1 MPNPGLGTPNHGLG
15 TPGPYALLLD
25 ELLAEPPE
33 RMEARAA
40 GELDRIAVPFENRM
54 VLFGAAYLG
63 KLALAGLRAAGV
75 EPLAFCDNNSGLWD
89 TKIQGVP
96 VVSPATAAAQY
107 GDNAA
112 FVTTLYN
119 PAAPRNQLRELG
131 CGRIVPY
138 PALFWK
144 YWRSMPNEDR
154 LELPHRIL
162 ERASEMGPAYEMLS
176 DEKSRAEF
184 RAQIR
189 WRCLLDSNCLPK
201 PDPSRDMYFPPD
213 LASMSPREVF
223 VDCGAFDGDSIRS
236 FIQRTGGCFERI
248 HAVEADAA
256 NVAALRRY
264 CAELPADVSARITV
278 LPCAVGKEDGTA
290 RFRAGGLASSKV
302 AETGATLEVECRT
315 LDSALKGEHPTFIK
329 MDLEGAEPDALLGA
343 AKTMARCRPVMA
355 VCAYH
360 KCEHL
365 WTIPKL
371 LKAANPDYA
380 IFLRRYAE
388 DCWETVYYAV
398 PPERL
403 ISSPKLS

>member
-1 MPNPGLGTPNHGLG
+1 
-15 TPGPYALLLD
+15 
-25 ELLAEPPE
+25 
-33 RMEARAA
+33 
-40 GELDRIAVPFENRM
+40 
-54 VLFGAAYLG
+54 
-63 KLALAGLRAAGV
+63 
-75 EPLAFCDNNSGLWD
+75 
-89 TKIQGVP
+89 
-96 VVSPATAAAQY
+96 
-107 GDNAA
+107 
-112 FVTTLYN
+112 
-119 PAAPRNQLRELG
+119 
-131 CGRIVPY
+131 
-138 PALFWK
+138 
-144 YWRSMPNEDR
+144 
-154 LELPHRIL
+154 
-162 ERASEMGPAYEMLS
+162 
-176 DEKSRAEF
+176 
-184 RAQIR
+184 
-189 WRCLLDSNCLPK
+189 
-201 PDPSRDMYFPPD
+201 
-213 LASMSPREVF
+213 
-223 VDCGAFDGDSIRS
+223 
-236 FIQRTGGCFERI
+236 
-248 HAVEADAA
+248 
-256 NVAALRRY
+256 VAALRRY

-371 LKAANPDYA
+371 LKAANPDYG